1 MSASLPF
8 IEPCRPRPVK
18 RLPTG
23 EAWLHE
29 PKLDGWSLQA
39 AKRGKELALYSR
51 HGRPFTQRF
60 PSVAEAIAR
69 VPCRSASLDGELVLA
84 GDGGFD
90 FYGLRGAGRADD
102 LSFWAFDLLELDGK
116 DLRDQPLISRKAHLE
131 KLMRKTKSSHLGV
144 VPTFVDGE
152 ALMIAC
158 MDKGLEGVVF
168 KRRVH
173 DAPYR
178 PGSRPEWVKVK
189 CPGWRAANRDRC
201 EMFRRGA

>member
-1 MSASLPF
+1 MQRSRDAYIRPVSASLPF
-8 IEPCRPRPVK
+8 VEPCRPRPVK

-69 VPCRSASLDGELVLA
+69 VPCRSASLDGELGLA

-102 LSFWAFDLLELDGK
+102 LSFWAFDLLELDGS
-116 DLRDQPLISRKAHLE
+116 RTGRSSQCSAAEMPISGPCPHLSR
-131 KLMRKTKSSHLGV
+131 LLS
-144 VPTFVDGE
+144 PA
-152 ALMIAC
+152 ALA
-158 MDKGLEGVVF
+158 L
-168 KRRVH
+168 
-173 DAPYR
+173 
-178 PGSRPEWVKVK
+178 
-189 CPGWRAANRDRC
+189 
-201 EMFRRGA
+201 